1 MGKVITFKNQARA
14 RVLEGM
20 IEAKKAVTSTLGPKG
35 HTVMLDNGT
44 IHPVITKDG
53 DTVLEFIDF
62 TDPYKN
68 LGVSSVKDVVHKVNG
83 ECGDGS
89 TTTTLL
95 SVELC
100 EAGNEL
106 IERDFDAVDIKKG
119 FQKAA
124 NDVISALEKNKKLIE
139 SEEDILK
146 VATISANNDS
156 EIGGIIKDAFVGVGE
171 DGVVV
176 IEAAKNRKGET
187 KVTYSNGFEIS
198 RGYSSSCSVNS
209 DNNTVRYENP
219 AFFVYGKKLENLREI
234 QPIFQ
239 MTTKDLVIV
248 APTYSEDFITQFI
261 ENVESGRISAVAIGP
276 AGASREAMDDNLLD
290 ISKITGATII
300 EGKIGKPIDSFN
312 ASYFGSADS
321 ITVTPKKTNIL
332 GGKGDK
338 VELEK
343 HINSIKEIINNG
355 YNGSD
360 EDSLSE
366 YESRYLSERIAS
378 LSGGVAIIWVG
389 GFTDLEAKEKKDRF
403 EDAVN
408 AVYTA
413 LKDGISAGGGAG
425 LLHAVKDV
433 QDSHERLENPTQE
446 VGYQRFLKV
455 MEEPARYIIKSTGK
469 DPGYWSEKIKES
481 KNNNFGY
488 NAKLEVLCG
497 DMYGCGIIDPVKVEI
512 MAIQYGTSLAGT
524 FITTDC
530 VITSDAMNCKV
541 RANDEVMDRER
552 SMFDE

>member
-1 MGKVITFKNQARA
+1 MGKVITFKNQARVK
-14 RVLEGM
+14 VLEGM

-219 AFFVYGKKLENLREI
+219 VFFVYGKKLENLREI

-343 HINSIKEIINNG
+343 HINSIKEILNNG

-488 NAKLEVLCG
+488 NAKLEVLCD

-530 VITSDAMNCKV
+530 VITSDAMNCRV

>member
-1 MGKVITFKNQARA
+1 MGKVITFKNQARVK
-14 RVLEGM
+14 VLEGM

-234 QPIFQ
+234 QPVFQ

-312 ASYFGSADS
+312 ATYFGSADS

-488 NAKLEVLCG
+488 NAKLEVLCD

-541 RANDEVMDRER
+541 RANDEIMDRER

>member
-14 RVLEGM
+14 KVLEGM

-68 LGVSSVKDVVHKVNG
+68 LGVSSVKDVVHTVNG

-187 KVTYSNGFEIS
+187 KVTYS
-198 RGYSSSCSVNS
+198 
-209 DNNTVRYENP
+209 P
-219 AFFVYGKKLENLREI
+219 AFYVFNELRNEIFRICRRNDYQVFCGHLENWLYFTQVFKFFTI
-234 QPIFQ
+234 YKKYWIF
-239 MTTKDLVIV
+239 
-248 APTYSEDFITQFI
+248 
-261 ENVESGRISAVAIGP
+261 IS
-276 AGASREAMDDNLLD
+276 
-290 ISKITGATII
+290 
-300 EGKIGKPIDSFN
+300 
-312 ASYFGSADS
+312 DS
-321 ITVTPKKTNIL
+321 IV
-332 GGKGDK
+332 
-338 VELEK
+338 V
-343 HINSIKEIINNG
+343 
-355 YNGSD
+355 
-360 EDSLSE
+360 
-366 YESRYLSERIAS
+366 R
-378 LSGGVAIIWVG
+378 
-389 GFTDLEAKEKKDRF
+389 
-403 EDAVN
+403 
-408 AVYTA
+408 VYTA
-413 LKDGISAGGGAG
+413 
-425 LLHAVKDV
+425 
-433 QDSHERLENPTQE
+433 R
-446 VGYQRFLKV
+446 
-455 MEEPARYIIKSTGK
+455 
-469 DPGYWSEKIKES
+469 
-481 KNNNFGY
+481 
-488 NAKLEVLCG
+488 
-497 DMYGCGIIDPVKVEI
+497 
-512 MAIQYGTSLAGT
+512 
-524 FITTDC
+524 
-530 VITSDAMNCKV
+530 
-541 RANDEVMDRER
+541 
-552 SMFDE
+552 